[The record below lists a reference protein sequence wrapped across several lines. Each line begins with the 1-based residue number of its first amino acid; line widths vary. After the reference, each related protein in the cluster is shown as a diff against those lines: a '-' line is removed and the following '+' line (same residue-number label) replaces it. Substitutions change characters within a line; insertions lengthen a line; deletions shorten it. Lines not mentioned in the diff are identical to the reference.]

1 MLRINELEYCKL
13 EVEYTA
19 EAELVRSRRDAIL
32 TELKNNKT
40 FKIPGFRPGKASKE
54 AIFQHRKGAI
64 KQQLISELSQEGYT
78 DFLFENKVKP
88 LFNPMITSCDLVGD
102 KFWCNMTVL
111 KSPDFELAEYKGLS
125 IAQPALERTLEED
138 VAETLEGIRQQ
149 NGEMNPYGDDD
160 VVEANDI
167 LTVSIEGQKQNGDVW
182 TTIPELTKDGMLVYV
197 NKMPALQEHLLG
209 MKVAEVKEFQFSRD
223 QAEVLFEG
231 LKDDLNGVKFLVNI
245 FMGLK
250 VKPGPLDDA
259 LAVKVGAASL
269 DELVK
274 NVTQAVVDRRNEH
287 LKYLGQQEV
296 IKQLVETNKD
306 FKIPSWLLD
315 EEVRHLATKEMNL
328 SPEELESKADSQVRL
343 SFVLSA
349 IRDKEPNL
357 SFSDQE
363 ILNGL
368 RGKVESQGQQ
378 WNAFLHHADQN
389 KSLPKIVAGL
399 RDSITLDHVF
409 SSAVAIQP

>member
-1 MLRINELEYCKL
+1 VKFLGTTFDINQSNRKTKKKENQKMLRINELEYCKL

-197 NKMPALQEHLLG
+197 NKMPALQNIRECSFGVILRKILEIEGHDLMTVFEL
-209 MKVAEVKEFQFSRD
+209 SR
-223 QAEVLFEG
+223 
-231 LKDDLNGVKFLVNI
+231 
-245 FMGLK
+245 
-250 VKPGPLDDA
+250 
-259 LAVKVGAASL
+259 S
-269 DELVK
+269 
-274 NVTQAVVDRRNEH
+274 
-287 LKYLGQQEV
+287 
-296 IKQLVETNKD
+296 
-306 FKIPSWLLD
+306 
-315 EEVRHLATKEMNL
+315 
-328 SPEELESKADSQVRL
+328 
-343 SFVLSA
+343 
-349 IRDKEPNL
+349 
-357 SFSDQE
+357 
-363 ILNGL
+363 
-368 RGKVESQGQQ
+368 
-378 WNAFLHHADQN
+378 
-389 KSLPKIVAGL
+389 
-399 RDSITLDHVF
+399 
-409 SSAVAIQP
+409 